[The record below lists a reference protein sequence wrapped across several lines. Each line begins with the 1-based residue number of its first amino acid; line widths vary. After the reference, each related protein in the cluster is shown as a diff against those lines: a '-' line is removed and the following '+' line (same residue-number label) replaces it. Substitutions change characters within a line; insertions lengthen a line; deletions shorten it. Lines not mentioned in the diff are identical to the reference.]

1 MNWKLASRMQAAG
14 PSIIRDLSKIVAQS
28 PHIVSLAAGVPSPE
42 TFPVSEFAS
51 ACDRV
56 LSRSDARASLQY
68 SATEGLPEL
77 RQAVADMLP
86 WRVDPDQ
93 VLITN
98 GSQQGLDLVARALID
113 KDSRVLV
120 EQPTYPGALQA
131 FAASQPE
138 VQEVRCA
145 SDGIDLA
152 DLAKRSGSAA
162 GRARFLY
169 LLPTFQNPTGRT
181 MSDPQRDALVDAA
194 GRLELPLVE
203 DNPYGDLWY
212 DRPPPLPL
220 AARCP
225 DNCIYLGTFSK
236 VLAPGM
242 RLGFAVAPKE
252 IVAKLALAK
261 QGADLQPPT
270 FNQRVVAEVMGN
282 GFLERHVAT
291 IRARYRVQR
300 DAMLAALQREF
311 GEDGMASPDGMQW
324 NTPGGGMFIWARL
337 PAGVTS
343 RAVLPLALERG
354 VAFVPGEAFYAQGGD
369 ARAVRLSFVTASVPE
384 IERAIAAFANAVRA
398 ALALST
404 GGSRSGHASGD
415 TTRA

>member
-1 MNWKLASRMQAAG
+1 MSWKLASRMHAVG

-28 PHIVSLAAGVPSPE
+28 PHIVSLAAGVPSPD

-51 ACDRV
+51 ACARV
-56 LSRSDARASLQY
+56 LARDDARSSLQY

-77 RQAVADMLP
+77 REAVADMLP
-86 WRVDPDQ
+86 WQVDPAQ

-113 KDSRVLV
+113 KGSRILV

-138 VQEVRCA
+138 VQEVRCGA
-145 SDGIDLA
+145 DGIDLD
-152 DLAKRSGSAA
+152 DLATCCAA
-162 GRARFLY
+162 PGEAPRFLY

-181 MSDPQRDALVDAA
+181 MGESQRDALTNAA
-194 GRLELPLVE
+194 ARLQLPLVE

-212 DRPPPLPL
+212 DRAPPLPL
-220 AARCP
+220 AARAP
-225 DNCIYLGTFSK
+225 RNCIYLGTFSK

-252 IVAKLALAK
+252 ILAQLALAK
-261 QGADLQPPT
+261 QAADLQPPT

-282 GFLERHVAT
+282 GFLARHVAT
-291 IRARYRVQR
+291 IRARYKAQR
-300 DAMLAALQREF
+300 DAMLAALHEEF
-311 GEDGMASPDGMQW
+311 GGDGQPSPDGMQW

-337 PAGVTS
+337 PAGVT
-343 RAVLPLALERG
+343 AEVLLPLALQRG
-354 VAFVPGEAFYAQGGD
+354 VALVPGHAFHASGGGD
-369 ARAVRLSFVTASVPE
+369 GRALRLSFVTASIPE
-384 IERAIAAFANAVRA
+384 IQRGIA
-398 ALALST
+398 ALASAVRDASA
-404 GGSRSGHASGD
+404 SRAGD
-415 TTRA
+415 AR